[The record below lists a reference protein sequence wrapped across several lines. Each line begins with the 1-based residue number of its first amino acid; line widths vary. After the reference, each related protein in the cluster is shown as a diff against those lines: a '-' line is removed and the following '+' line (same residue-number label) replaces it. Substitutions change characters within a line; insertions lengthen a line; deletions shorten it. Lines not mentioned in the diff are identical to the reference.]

1 MSVKDGALF
10 FSITAAFSGMLLA
23 FSLVAESPAVGE
35 EAVEE
40 SFKDS
45 GFLFADFDL
54 FWSNFSSA
62 SADSLFLPS
71 AALSTQKK

>member
-1 MSVKDGALF
+1 
-10 FSITAAFSGMLLA
+10 MLLA
-23 FSLVAESPAVGE
+23 LSLVAESPAIGE